1 MTVLARQRAIDK
13 TTLAIRRTRFV
24 IPQGG
29 WIKSIRQ
36 ALGMTQAELATIL
49 GVNQKSVHQLESS
62 EVLRKIQLDSLER
75 AAEALDCEL
84 VYALLPRKTLQSR
97 YEAQAQKLAREQIA
111 NVESNMILEDQGV
124 NFSKSEVDELT
135 QKLIRQ
141 NAVQWKLRAHRV
153 T

>member
-36 ALGMTQAELATIL
+36 ALGMTQTELATIL

-111 NVESNMILEDQGV
+111 NVESNMILED
-124 NFSKSEVDELT
+124 
-135 QKLIRQ
+135 
-141 NAVQWKLRAHRV
+141 
-153 T
+153 